1 MKKILFVCH
10 GNICRSPMAEY
21 VFRQMVLEAGLSDQY
36 EIASAATSSE
46 EIGNGIYPPVADLL
60 QKAGINASTH
70 RARQLTKADYARYD
84 RLIAMDTQ
92 NLRNI
97 DRIIGGD
104 PQGKVCRLLDFTAT
118 PGDIADPWYTRNFDL
133 TWQQVN
139 AGCQALLEATR

>member
-21 VFRQMVLEAGLSDQY
+21 VFKHLVSEAGLSDQY

-46 EIGNGIYPPVADLL
+46 EIGNSIYPPVADLL
-60 QKAGINASTH
+60 QKAGINASAH
-70 RARQLTKADYARYD
+70 RARQLTKADYTRYD
-84 RLIAMDTQ
+84 LIIAMDTQ

-97 DRIIGGD
+97 DRILGTD
-104 PQGKVCRLLDFTAT
+104 HQGKVCRLLDFTAT
-118 PGDIADPWYTRNFDL
+118 PGDIADPWYTRNFNL

>member
-21 VFRQMVLEAGLSDQY
+21 VFRHLVSEAGLSDQY
-36 EIASAATSSE
+36 EIASAATSNE

-60 QKAGINASTH
+60 QKAGINASAH
-70 RARQLTKADYARYD
+70 RARQLTKADYAHYD
-84 RLIAMDTQ
+84 FLIAMDTQ

-97 DRIIGGD
+97 DRIFGAA

-118 PGDIADPWYTRNFDL
+118 PGDIADPWYTRNFNL